1 VNPLPGRAH
10 GTGTARTPCS
20 GHDTRGTPAWM
31 NALYWKKFKCR
42 HTRFLTS
49 CIGHASRPHSACGQE
64 KREPGSNPIVMCNSR
79 LPPSPSRNSTPETL
93 QGSGNC
99 KAAVNN
105 NVVSIPPNYP
115 PATSTR
121 PAHPHQTAKSQF
133 MLRSAASSRSIF
145 SGIQILS

>member
-1 VNPLPGRAH
+1 
-10 GTGTARTPCS
+10 
-20 GHDTRGTPAWM
+20 M
-31 NALYWKKFKCR
+31 NASYRKKFKRR

-49 CIGHASRPHSACGQE
+49 CIGHASRPHPACGQE
-64 KREPGSNPIVMCNSR
+64 KREPGSNPIVMRDSR

-121 PAHPHQTAKSQF
+121 PATHTKQRKACI
-133 MLRSAASSRSIF
+133 SAFLSWRCALFSSPSRSCAHR
-145 SGIQILS
+145 